1 MYRDR
6 QRGGSVQVLLL
17 FTGVRSF
24 RQEAEGDLVP
34 VDKLGMPAEKDPAA
48 AIRPLQLLNLPGA
61 GVKDHSQQLALFD
74 PLARAAA
81 AQQQA
86 ACCRG
91 DTGQAVLT

>member
-1 MYRDR
+1 M
-6 QRGGSVQVLLL
+6 LLL

-34 VDKLGMPAEKDPAA
+34 VNELGVPAEKDPAA
-48 AIRPLQLLNLPGA
+48 AIRPQQLLNLPGA

-86 ACCRG
+86 ACCREHIV
-91 DTGQAVLT
+91 QAVLT